1 MTSCTASPGKAWRRG
16 CAAALAWAVCSG
28 PALADYQAESR
39 KLAAAAPNDSVLY
52 TLQAGVAALGEGRI
66 DVAGEL
72 FDRALA
78 SIEGM
83 FANSENAAK
92 ARSLWYEEGAKD
104 FKGEPYER
112 AMAFYYRGLLYLA
125 EGDYENARASFRS
138 GILQDAF
145 SEEGQHQ
152 ADFAGLML
160 LEGWSNQLNG
170 DAGAARDAYR
180 EVAQLRPGWKA
191 PAAGDNVLVIAE
203 LGGSPRKLGDGI
215 GNHEIVYRRAK
226 RTPETAVDVGF
237 DGQRPPS
244 PSPLPLPLVEDLF
257 FQAST
262 RGGRPIDAIIDG
274 KVSFKNNAD
283 SVGNVLGKVAS
294 EGSLISSATGGG
306 HGTALGS
313 IAAIGAIASLVS
325 ANVKPRADVRYW
337 ANLPQTLHMASL
349 RHDGPLSGLTAAL
362 RDDQGRPIA
371 FADGEPRIQQWRDK
385 NGNTLIWLKSR
396 N

>member
-1 MTSCTASPGKAWRRG
+1 MTSCTARLGW
-16 CAAALAWAVCSG
+16 AALAWAVCSG
-28 PALADYQAESR
+28 PAQADYAAESR
-39 KLAAAAPNDSVLY
+39 KLASAAPNDSVLY
-52 TLQAGVAALGEGRI
+52 TLQAGLAALSEGKT
-66 DVAGEL
+66 DAAGQL
-72 FDRALA
+72 FDRALT

-125 EGDYENARASFRS
+125 DGDYENARASFR
-138 GILQDAF
+138 GGLLQDAF

-170 DAGAARDAYR
+170 DAGAAGDAYR
-180 EVAQLRPGWKA
+180 EVARLRPGWKA
-191 PAAGDNVLVIAE
+191 PAAGDNVLIIAE
-203 LGGSPRKLGDGI
+203 LGGGPRKLGDGI
-215 GNHEIVYRRAK
+215 GNREIVYRRAK
-226 RTPETAVDVGF
+226 RTPETAVDLGV
-237 DGQRPPS
+237 DGRT
-244 PSPLPLPLVEDLF
+244 LPLPLVEDVF

-283 SVGNVLGKVAS
+283 AVGNVLGKVAS
-294 EGSLISSATGGG
+294 EGSLISSASGGG
-306 HGTALGS
+306 GGRALGS

-337 ANLPQTLHMASL
+337 NNLPQTLHMLSL
-349 RHDGPLSGLTAAL
+349 RHDGPLSGPTAAL
-362 RDDQGRPIA
+362 RDDKGQPV
-371 FADGEPRIQQWRDK
+371 ADAQPRIQQWRDK